1 MMKFK
6 RPRERFASSSS
17 TDEQDSGSEAEHEAG
32 LSGGRPHKP
41 GGHSHS
47 GSHAVRKRRGNLP
60 KHSVKILK
68 RWLYEHRYNAYPS
81 DAEKMTLSQE
91 ANLTVL
97 QVCNWFINAR
107 RRILPEMIRRE
118 GHDPQNY
125 TISRRGKKLTG
136 SQHSGS
142 MGSPRSRG
150 TSHWDTSSSKRSN
163 MVHDHDYDDNMGLM
177 YRSEEDSPNEYE
189 SSSPSEE
196 EARQPAA
203 GPWHSV
209 IVCRYNCPK
218 DCVGHPIKR
227 EEEVPP
233 PPETMAVHHG
243 VDNFY
248 GPDDLRCREEAPP
261 PVQTMA
267 VHPGADTFYG
277 PDDLHCRE
285 EATPSA
291 ESAAMHPE
299 TDFWNASPCHGS
311 LAASSSQEER
321 SSNFSHPQET
331 PPPTPPEDEDKDKF
345 KCLYLLVE
353 AAVAVRQQEMERE
366 LALRV

>member
-1 MMKFK
+1 MLPPSALVVNHVEQHRATRRELPARINR
-6 RPRERFASSSS
+6 RPSLLLAAARERFASSSS

-227 EEEVPP
+227 EEE
-233 PPETMAVHHG
+233 
-243 VDNFY
+243 
-248 GPDDLRCREEAPP
+248 
-261 PVQTMA
+261 
-267 VHPGADTFYG
+267 
-277 PDDLHCRE
+277 
-285 EATPSA
+285 ATPSA